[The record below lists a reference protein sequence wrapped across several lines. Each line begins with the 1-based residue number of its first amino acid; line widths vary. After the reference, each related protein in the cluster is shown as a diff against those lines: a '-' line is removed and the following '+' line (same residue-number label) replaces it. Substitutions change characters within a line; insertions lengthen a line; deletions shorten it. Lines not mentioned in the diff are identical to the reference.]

1 MDYKELLEKYNLLL
15 SENKRLIEENDRLK
29 KQLGIAKYTLP
40 ENRLT
45 ELTTRK
51 SLFED
56 EPADTFAFSNVS
68 NTSDSISKIKLFMS
82 LFKGRN
88 DVYAKKW
95 ENKKKAKSG
104 FSPVC
109 LNQWQVGLCG
119 KPKTP
124 CSKCSNKLYAPLDE
138 HVIENHLRGSI
149 IAGIY
154 PMFPDETCHFLAV
167 DFDEDGWQDD
177 VAALREVCA
186 EFNIPVA
193 VVGGLSSYLTG
204 KEVAEV

>member
-1 MDYKELLEKYNLLL
+1 MDYKKSLEKYNLLL

-88 DVYAKKW
+88 DVAANGPCFHTRDGFFKK
-95 ENKKKAKSG
+95 
-104 FSPVC
+104 
-109 LNQWQVGLCG
+109 Q
-119 KPKTP
+119 
-124 CSKCSNKLYAPLDE
+124 
-138 HVIENHLRGSI
+138 
-149 IAGIY
+149 
-154 PMFPDETCHFLAV
+154 PDMTAIT
-167 DFDEDGWQDD
+167 
-177 VAALREVCA
+177 AA
-186 EFNIPVA
+186 
-193 VVGGLSSYLTG
+193 
-204 KEVAEV
+204 

>member
-15 SENKRLIEENDRLK
+15 SEKKRLIEENHRLK
-29 KQLGIAKYTLP
+29 MQLGIAKYTSPEKRLAELP
-40 ENRLT
+40 M
-45 ELTTRK
+45 RK
-51 SLFED
+51 CMLED
-56 EPADTFAFSNVS
+56 EPADTTASSNVN

-82 LFKGRN
+82 LFKGRD

-95 ENKKKAKSG
+95 VNKKKAKSG

-119 KPKTP
+119 KPKTS
-124 CSKCSNKLYAPLDE
+124 CSKCSNQLYVPLDE

-154 PMFPDETCHFLAV
+154 PILPDETCHFLAV
-167 DFDEDGWQDD
+167 DFDEDQSI
-177 VAALREVCA
+177 
-186 EFNIPVA
+186 FY
-193 VVGGLSSYLTG
+193 SSLTN
-204 KEVAEV
+204 VS